1 MAVKNIKKVLII
13 APRIKEEAYRI
24 SKEIEEYISSLG
36 IEISTL
42 FIDSTNG
49 NATLDKD
56 IDLVI
61 PLGGDG
67 TVLYCA
73 RAALNSRADLLPVN
87 LGSFGYITEIETN
100 EWKEAFNEYIET
112 GKNVSNRLMLKVTVV
127 RDNKKIF
134 STPALNEAVICSSG
148 IAKVVSLS
156 LEIDNTY
163 AGSFRSDGMICAT
176 PTGSTGYSLASGG
189 PILDCELKAL
199 VITPICP
206 FALSNRPLVTA
217 DKKITFTVRENQ
229 RTDIC
234 LTVDGQVY
242 YLLEERDRII
252 CEMNSRMIRIVNS
265 QKRNFTEVV
274 RDKLHWSG
282 EMHNDR
288 VVTHN

>member
-1 MAVKNIKKVLII
+1 MARNIKKALII
-13 APRIKEEAYRI
+13 APRIKEEAYKL
-24 SKEIEEYISSLG
+24 SSEIEEYLSSLG
-36 IEISTL
+36 IDVSSI
-42 FIDSTNG
+42 FIDSTAG
-49 NATLDKD
+49 NAKLDKD

-73 RAALNSRADLLPVN
+73 RAAIATGADLLPVN

-100 EWKEAFNEYIET
+100 EWKEAFDEYLSG
-112 GKNVSNRLMLKVTVV
+112 GKNISNRLMLKVSVI
-127 RDNKKIF
+127 RGKKKVF
-134 STPALNEAVICSSG
+134 ESPALNEAVICSSG

-156 LEIDNTY
+156 LDIDNTF
-163 AGSFRSDGMICAT
+163 AGNFRSDGMIVAT

-189 PILDCELKAL
+189 PILDCALKAL

-217 DKKITFTVRENQ
+217 DKTITILVRENQ

-242 YLLEERDRII
+242 YLLEEGDKVVCR
-252 CEMNSRMIRIVNS
+252 MNSRMIGIVNS

-274 RDKLHWSG
+274 REKLHWSG

-288 VVTHN
+288 VASHN